1 MLDKDKRGEL
11 RDAQIVEL
19 IATISEITNVLN
31 FDLRHL
37 DLKDTQIEELQ
48 GKLVE
53 GDRMKDT
60 ELNEFKKNIS
70 NEVKAVKDEY
80 ENKFR
85 DNQEIRKRL
94 EEEHR

>member
-19 IATISEITNVLN
+19 IATVSEITNVLN

-37 DLKDTQIEELQ
+37 ELKDTQIEELQ
-48 GKLVE
+48 GRLVE

-70 NEVKAVKDEY
+70 NEVKSVKDEY

-85 DNQEIRKRL
+85 ENQEIRKRL
-94 EEEHR
+94 EEENR